1 MKTMTALLLGLGLL
15 VQGSAYAADANPADN
30 GSATKVLTSSLT
42 RSEADGALGSQ
53 SGAVPCRGNG
63 ENCRTVDEVKSCGA
77 YVSSGKQHGYGF
89 AGSKDAAVSRAME
102 ICGASSCQI
111 VVAACED

>member
-1 MKTMTALLLGLGLL
+1 MTALLLGLGLL
-15 VQGSAYAADANPADN
+15 VHGSAFAAGADPVDT
-30 GSATKVLTSSLT
+30 GSAAKVLTSSLT
-42 RSEADGALGSQ
+42 RSEADGRLGNQ

-63 ENCRTVDEVKSCGA
+63 ENCKSADEIKSCGA

-89 AGSKDAAVSRAME
+89 AGSKDAAISRAME